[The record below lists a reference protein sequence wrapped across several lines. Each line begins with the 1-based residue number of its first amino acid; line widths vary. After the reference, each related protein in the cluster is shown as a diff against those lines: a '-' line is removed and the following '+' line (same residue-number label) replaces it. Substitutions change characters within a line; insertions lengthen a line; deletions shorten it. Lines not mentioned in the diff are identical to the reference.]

1 MAEWRNGA
9 PKLGSQRSDLPPDR
23 LPAPLD
29 WQRPTTHDHR
39 PLTIDQP
46 LSTSLA
52 HRYRI
57 EREHRQ
63 LRREAARGNSAVC
76 L

>member
-9 PKLGSQRSDLPPDR
+9 LKLGSQRSDLPPDR

-29 WQRPTTHDHR
+29 WQRLTTHDHR
-39 PLTIDQP
+39 PF
-46 LSTSLA
+46 STSLA